1 MMHREYLN
9 CQDLL
14 FTHNISPFSILS
26 TRNVY
31 FLNWH
36 KAFVEVRGEC
46 ERNIKN
52 IKNINNG
59 PGRLFSMRKNEIE
72 QMVKKDGKQYRNVE
86 DKREVVKGKS

>member
-1 MMHREYLN
+1 MHREYLN

-14 FTHNISPFSILS
+14 FTHNISPLSIPG

-36 KAFVEVRGEC
+36 KAFVKVRGEC

-72 QMVKKDGKQYRNVE
+72 QMGKKDGKQYRNGE
-86 DKREVVKGKS
+86 DKTEEVKGKS

>member
-1 MMHREYLN
+1 MCWCFH
-9 CQDLL
+9 
-14 FTHNISPFSILS
+14 
-26 TRNVY
+26 
-31 FLNWH
+31 
-36 KAFVEVRGEC
+36 A
-46 ERNIKN
+46 IKN